1 VILDFNE
8 YGLINPGIH
17 EMDMDDFHISFVKQF
32 TTSQR
37 RQLIFDSLLRFVAKM
52 FKDFNIYEIWID
64 GSYVTE
70 KINPND
76 VDIVI
81 FFSVEDFIRV
91 SKIWDV
97 IRKDAVNIDPY
108 CAVAVTEENKQ
119 KLSSADINTIINKR
133 NYWKGQFGFDRED
146 RPKGI
151 INIKADNIV
160 EYIKGGESGV
170 V

>member
-1 VILDFNE
+1 MDFNE

-37 RQLIFDSLLRFVAKM
+37 RQM